1 MRHKNDI
8 SSIHQG
14 FVVVCIDN
22 RGSLHRGA
30 GWEAYLKGRS
40 PNKKPENHGNAWKS
54 ENKAKHISF
63 LLAGWARSSWPTRW
77 RFSTGLPLS
86 LATSTLPGVKV
97 EQQCVCARYIS
108 PSWDSITTTISGLV
122 STVGRTAA
130 TSVWWGSYNIPPSS
144 RYEPCNKQ
152 LTWETK
158 YSSGLDPH
166 FLLMKGK
173 IRKYNQLKLI

>member
-40 PNKKPENHGNAWKS
+40 PNKKPENHENAWKS

-63 LLAGWARSSWPTRW
+63 LLAGWARSSSPTRW

-86 LATSTLPGVKV
+86 LATSTSPGVKV
-97 EQQCVCARYIS
+97 EQQDTSPLHGTQWPRQSQGWYPRLVVRRLPQSDGAR
-108 PSWDSITTTISGLV
+108 TISRWVQGMNHAINNKLGK
-122 STVGRTAA
+122 S
-130 TSVWWGSYNIPPSS
+130 NIHQ
-144 RYEPCNKQ
+144 NWI
-152 LTWETK
+152 LI
-158 YSSGLDPH
+158 
-166 FLLMKGK
+166 FLIMKGK
-173 IRKYNQLKLI
+173 IRKYNQIKLI

>member
-40 PNKKPENHGNAWKS
+40 PNKKPENHENAWIN
-54 ENKAKHISF
+54 EDKAKHISF
-63 LLAGWARSSWPTRW
+63 LLAGWARSSSPTRW

-86 LATSTLPGVKV
+86 LATSTSPGVKV
-97 EQQCVCARYIS
+97 EQQCVCKIHLPFMGLNDHDNLRVGIHGWSYGGYLS
-108 PSWDSITTTISGLV
+108 LMGLV
-122 STVGRTAA
+122 QYPAEFK
-130 TSVWWGSYNIPPSS
+130 VWTM
-144 RYEPCNKQ
+144 Q
-152 LTWETK
+152 
-158 YSSGLDPH
+158 
-166 FLLMKGK
+166 
-173 IRKYNQLKLI
+173 

>member
-40 PNKKPENHGNAWKS
+40 PNKKPENHGKAWKS

-63 LLAGWARSSWPTRW
+63 LLAGWARSSSPTRW

-86 LATSTLPGVKV
+86 LATSTSPGVKV
-97 EQQCVCARYIS
+97 EQQCVCKIPINLPLPLQCSTHLPFMGLNDRDNLRVGIHGWSYGGYLS
-108 PSWDSITTTISGLV
+108 LMGLV
-122 STVGRTAA
+122 QYPAEFK
-130 TSVWWGSYNIPPSS
+130 VWTM
-144 RYEPCNKQ
+144 Q
-152 LTWETK
+152 
-158 YSSGLDPH
+158 
-166 FLLMKGK
+166 
-173 IRKYNQLKLI
+173 